1 MKKLSIVWLFMWV
14 ALLILP
20 TLAQDA
26 TEEEPLMAT
35 FGDETRLFTLQYPAD
50 LFVAGQSLAE
60 SSGMLFPSVIFS
72 SSLDIL
78 SRPPTPPYAPI
89 AMGDWGI
96 AVIFFP
102 KAMFAPMGVAADAPI
117 LDVANAWA
125 QMLLSPDGII
135 NFQPDPV
142 ILDSGAEAILIT
154 GRGPDDGAGG
164 PPPEDNYLMLHE
176 IADGVIVLTTIVSAV
191 DGRTPEMEAMHL
203 AVTNSLEFTGTA
215 EDILAMMTPPS
226 Q

>member
-1 MKKLSIVWLFMWV
+1 MKKRNLLWLLCLMLWIVPMM
-14 ALLILP
+14 
-20 TLAQDA
+20 AQDA
-26 TEEEPLMAT
+26 AEEESLMAT
-35 FGDETRLFTLQYPAD
+35 FGDETGLFTVQYPAD
-50 LFVAGQSLAE
+50 LFVAGQSFLE
-60 SSGMLFPSVIFS
+60 ERGLLLPSVAFT

-78 SRPPTPPYAPI
+78 SRSITPPYSPI

-117 LDVANAWA
+117 LDVANAWG
-125 QMLLSPDGII
+125 QMSLSPDGII

-142 ILDSGAEAILIT
+142 ILDSGAEAIVIT
-154 GRGPDDGAGG
+154 GRGSDDGAGG

-215 EDILAMMTPPS
+215 EDVLALMTPPA